1 MHEGSLAQSAL
12 NLAVETARENRAE
25 RIKSISLTV
34 GRLAQVDP
42 QSLKFWLGVLA
53 EGTPA
58 AGAEIRVTEVPGE
71 AACPKCDARF
81 PVEPPRW
88 SLICPQCGEAGEL
101 KSGRE
106 LGVTSIEIE

>member
-12 NLAVETARENRAE
+12 NLAVETARDNGAARVKA
-25 RIKSISLTV
+25 ISLTI
-34 GRLAQVDP
+34 GALAQVDP
-42 QSLKFWLGVLA
+42 ESLKFWLEVLA

-58 AGAEIRVTEVPGE
+58 AGAEIRLTEVRGE
-71 AACPKCDARF
+71 AACSKCGATY
-81 PVEPPRW
+81 PVEPPSW
-88 SLICPQCGEAGEL
+88 SLICPRCSEGGEL

>member
-12 NLAVETARENRAE
+12 GLAVETAKQNDAQ
-25 RIKSISLTV
+25 RIKSITLTV
-34 GRLAQVDP
+34 GALAQVDP
-42 QSLKFWLGVLA
+42 ESLRFWMGVLA
-53 EGTPA
+53 EGTLA
-58 AGAEIRVTEVPGE
+58 EGAEIRITEVSGE
-71 AACPKCDARF
+71 AECARCARRF

-88 SLICPQCGEAGEL
+88 SLVCEQCGEPGEL